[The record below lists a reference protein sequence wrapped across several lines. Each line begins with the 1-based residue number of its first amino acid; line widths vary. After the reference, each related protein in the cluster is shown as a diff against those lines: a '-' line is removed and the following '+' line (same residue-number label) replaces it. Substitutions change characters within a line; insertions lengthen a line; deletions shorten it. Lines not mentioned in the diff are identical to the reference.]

1 MNRRKFLKGVLG
13 TGVAAGTGTLGS
25 LLGISAAHANHAAG
39 ATAPTLVVIFQRGG
53 CDGLNTV
60 VPYGDLDYAA
70 LRPTIGIPSPTS
82 GIANSAIAIEDT
94 GRQAANLFG
103 LNPNMSALKTIFDAG
118 DLAVMPTVHYPNN
131 SRSHFSG
138 QDYIESASPN
148 TISDGWLY
156 RHLSSKS
163 TLGGLEGLGFGSSLQ
178 KSLRGTKAIQSLTFL
193 RDFGFTS
200 AAGDIVARLKQNVLP
215 LYEAAPPI
223 NAGPLVNNT
232 GVVMFNNID
241 TLGSIDTAGYRP
253 SNGAVYPGTSY
264 GRRLRE
270 TAQIIKQG
278 VGTEVLTVD
287 VGGYDTHTN
296 QGNGD
301 PAGKHS
307 RRLKEFADGIGA
319 LYTDL
324 GAAMDNVVILTMTEF
339 GRTARENGSAGT
351 DHGNASSWFMVGKS
365 INGGIHGKWPGLSST
380 ALRNGRYLDF
390 TVDYRD
396 IYGEIMNK
404 HLGQALTDIPNL
416 IPTNPNGN
424 AYTYNPVGLFA

>member
-25 LLGISAAHANHAAG
+25 LLGITAAHANHAPS

-60 VPYGDLDYAA
+60 VPYGDTDYAA
-70 LRPTIGIPSPTS
+70 LRPTIGIPGPAS
-82 GIANSAIAIEDT
+82 GLANSALAIEDT
-94 GRQAANLFG
+94 VRQPANFFG
-103 LNPNMSALKTIFDAG
+103 LNPNMSALETIFKAG
-118 DLAVMPTVHYPNN
+118 DLAVLPTVHYPNN

-148 TISDGWLY
+148 TRSDGWLY

-178 KSLRGTKAIQSLTFL
+178 KSLRGAKAIQSLTFL
-193 RDFGFTS
+193 RDFGFTT
-200 AAGDIVARLKQNVLP
+200 AAGDIVARLKKIALP
-215 LYEAAPPI
+215 QYELSIPI
-223 NAGPLVNNT
+223 NAGPLVKNT

-241 TLGSIDTAGYRP
+241 TLGAIDSTAIP
-253 SNGAVYPGTSY
+253 SNGAIYPSTTY

-270 TAQIIKQG
+270 IAQVIKQG

-296 QGNGD
+296 QGDGI
-301 PAGKHS
+301 PTGKHS
-307 RRLKEFADGIGA
+307 RRLNEFADGIGA

-324 GAAMDNVVILTMTEF
+324 GAAMDNVIILTMTEF

-351 DHGNASSWFMVGKS
+351 DHGNASSWFVVGKN

-396 IYGEIMNK
+396 VYGEIMNK

-416 IPTNPNGN
+416 IPTSPNGN
-424 AYTYNPVGLFA
+424 AYTYKPVGLFA